1 MDASRLRLGSA
12 FEWTIAVAFLC
23 ATFGVGFLI
32 VRELGVVRAPA
43 TRPPPAP
50 VVPADQPVPALPAV
64 LPAGAMSVPV
74 LLLLDGKEIRVGDS
88 LDKVNALVGPGAQRS
103 SQTVQSGPLGERFVH
118 EYEHAGTRF
127 LLVFEPFERGGP
139 PRVATIYLR

>member
-12 FEWTIAVAFLC
+12 FEWTLAVAFLC
-23 ATFGVGFLI
+23 ATLGVGALI
-32 VRELGVVRAPA
+32 VRELAVVRTPASKPAPA
-43 TRPPPAP
+43 PPIEEAAP
-50 VVPADQPVPALPAV
+50 SLPAV